1 MAVDFIDSFNPEGKM
16 KSMLLLISVGTLSF
30 SSAYSAMVDPQTP
43 PNALPFSGGSNWKL
57 VFSDEFNGASLDT
70 TKWGVDVSTSSRG
83 ARTTHG
89 INDWWWKAANV
100 SLNGSNL
107 VLDVI
112 KHDADTM
119 YCGSVS
125 SDGLFEPR
133 YGYLEARI
141 QIADTT
147 KDTHTAFWMQGKNM
161 SNVDGTGYDGAE
173 VDIFE
178 SAWFADTTKA
188 VVHIDGYGASKQ
200 ANTKQFSV
208 PGIHEGYHVFGLDWT
223 TNSMTVYYDGVLKTT
238 FTGIWVPQTNE
249 WIWLSDGA
257 SFGDIGTFTNE
268 PVGLLTSA
276 KFDYVRVWETAPPVP
291 QVNLTV
297 LSEHGTPI
305 PSGITT
311 PASNSLVNASI
322 LDSPV
327 INGTTQFVCI
337 GWIGTGSLTSGL
349 GTNTSFT
356 ITEDS
361 TIAWQWQTNYWINF
375 ETTGQ

>member
-1 MAVDFIDSFNPEGKM
+1 MARNIR
-16 KSMLLLISVGTLSF
+16 LLLLVCVGVLGSF
-30 SSAYSAMVDPQTP
+30 RADSAMVDPETP
-43 PNALPFSGGSNWKL
+43 TNALPVSGGSNWKL

-70 TKWGVDVSTSSRG
+70 SKWGIDVSTTSRA
-83 ARTTHG
+83 ARPTHG

-112 KHDADTM
+112 KYDANTM

-125 SDGLFEPR
+125 SDGLFEPK

-147 KDTHTAFWMQGKNM
+147 KDTHTAFWMQGRNM
-161 SNVDGTGYDGAE
+161 SNVDGSGNDGAE

-188 VVHIDGYGASKQ
+188 VVHIDGYGASAQ
-200 ANTKQFSV
+200 SSTIPFSA
-208 PGIHEGYHVFGLDWT
+208 PGIHAGYHVYGLDWT
-223 TNSMTVYYDGVLKTT
+223 NTSMRIYYDGVLKATY
-238 FTGIWVPQTNE
+238 TGKWVPQTNE

-276 KFDYVRVWETAPPVP
+276 KFDYVRVWESAAPPPPSLDIQRIDPTTAAVSWPSPSPDFVLQQSTNLTAPVWTTAVEPV
-291 QVNLTV
+291 N
-297 LSEHGTPI
+297 
-305 PSGITT
+305 
-311 PASNSLVNASI
+311 
-322 LDSPV
+322 D
-327 INGTTQFVCI
+327 NGTNNSIVV
-337 GWIGTGSLTSGL
+337 SLTNSSRFFRL
-349 GTNTSFT
+349 LKP
-356 ITEDS
+356 
-361 TIAWQWQTNYWINF
+361 
-375 ETTGQ
+375 